1 MRKITIIN
9 SKSQSQHVI
18 ENSEAI
24 TLAELK
30 QEMIANG
37 IPSGDIQD
45 TVFFEGKSRTEL
57 KDDNSVLPT
66 NVMYKGAITN
76 DLVFMMTSNNT
87 KIKSGLVDENTPR
100 KTLYNLIKSYNLG
113 DTVKHIYKNNYTQV
127 SNKELCEVINEYE
140 ANQCLEEFQCSS
152 NSKIYVEN
160 TSDKE
165 EHREKLQSLLNDIIN
180 EIFGENRN
188 KCNCNCVKEK
198 LSSKEID
205 DMFDFV
211 NK

>member
-30 QEMIANG
+30 QEMVANG

-45 TVFFEGKSRTEL
+45 TIFFEGKSRTEL

-66 NVMYKGAITN
+66 NVMYKGAVTN

-100 KTLYNLIKSYNLG
+100 KTLYSLIKNYNLE
-113 DTVKHIYKNNYTQV
+113 DTVKHIYEDNYTRV
-127 SNKELCEVINEYE
+127 SNRKLCGVINEYE
-140 ANQCLEEFQCSS
+140 TNQCLEEPQYSS
-152 NSKIYVEN
+152 NIKIYNLN

-165 EHREKLQSLLNDIIN
+165 EYCEKLQSLLNDIIN
-180 EIFGENRN
+180 KIFSENQN
-188 KCNCNCVKEK
+188 KCNCNRVKEK
-198 LSSKEID
+198 LTSEEINN
-205 DMFDFV
+205 MFDFV